1 MDQQVEIK
9 AAGISIYLDNGP
21 AGDQQQVSSAA
32 FCFFQ
37 NRQNPLGETILKSA
51 VKVSH
56 IQQQRPLH
64 SPLTTSISHSHVIG
78 IQRYPL

>member
-32 FCFFQ
+32 FCFFSEQ
-37 NRQNPLGETILKSA
+37 TESFGGNYSEICS
-51 VKVSH
+51 
-56 IQQQRPLH
+56 
-64 SPLTTSISHSHVIG
+64 
-78 IQRYPL
+78 